1 MNKPVDMA
9 LGERWK
15 QLAKIASLVDAETL
29 GIELLGRWR
38 EPHRRYHDAAHLA
51 QVLDVLDLLEAGP
64 ALQLA
69 AWFHDAIYSPHRRD
83 NELRSAALARLRLR
97 RAGLAR
103 NALELVVHAVLAT
116 ATHHAVDTA
125 IAPLID
131 ADLAI
136 FGADPATYKRYADAI
151 RDEYAFVPDESFRS
165 ARAVFLRVMLDR
177 PSVFLTPIARAR
189 FEFQARQNLRE
200 ELATLT

>member
-1 MNKPVDMA
+1 M
-9 LGERWK
+9 
-15 QLAKIASLVDAETL
+15 
-29 GIELLGRWR
+29 GR
-38 EPHRRYHDAAHLA
+38 
-51 QVLDVLDLLEAGP
+51 
-64 ALQLA
+64 
-69 AWFHDAIYSPHRRD
+69 
-83 NELRSAALARLRLR
+83 R
-97 RAGLAR
+97 RAAVAVAAAAAR
-103 NALELVVHAVLAT
+103 QRLVSGAVSAHSFSAKYGVVRALELVG
-116 ATHHAVDTA
+116 
-125 IAPLID
+125 
-131 ADLAI
+131 DLAI